1 MTREEAMEYDN
12 ALKQELERS
21 ALQYDMTE
29 ATGDYLVD
37 NFITVIPED
46 ARKGMVFLGENSAS
60 YKAGNVK
67 IDLKKALVAGLEYV
81 ASVNKP
87 ESIFNYIQMVI
98 VSVLFVV
105 KSVKQEIGKLEAQVV
120 YFLHERNAYEVGIE
134 EERLIS
140 AVQDWYKQRE
150 GGILERDNVN
160 AALNSLYKVNIIALD
175 DGKVYLR
182 EKVFGKAEWLA

>member
-46 ARKGMVFLGENSAS
+46 ARKGMVFLGKNSAS

-87 ESIFNYIQMVI
+87 ESIFNYIQMII

-120 YFLHERNAYEVGIE
+120 YFLHKRNAYEVGIE
-134 EERLIS
+134 EERFIS

-150 GGILERDNVN
+150 GKILERDNVN
-160 AALNSLYKVNIIALD
+160 AALNSLYKINIIALD

>member
-1 MTREEAMEYDN
+1 MTRKEALEYDN
-12 ALKQELERS
+12 ALKRELERT
-21 ALQYDMTE
+21 ALQYDMEE

-60 YKAGNVK
+60 YKVGNVK

-87 ESIFNYIQMVI
+87 ESIFNYIQMII
-98 VSVLFVV
+98 VSALFVV

-120 YFLHERNAYEVGIE
+120 YFLHERGAYEVGIE
-134 EERLIS
+134 EERFIS
-140 AVQDWYKQRE
+140 AVQDWYQQKE
-150 GGILERDNVN
+150 GEILERGDVDAVLKFLYGVKIVDYDN
-160 AALNSLYKVNIIALD
+160 
-175 DGKVYLR
+175 GKICLK
-182 EKVFGKAEWLA
+182 EKVFGRAG

>member
-1 MTREEAMEYDN
+1 MTREEAIEYDN
-12 ALKQELERS
+12 VLKQELKQTAS
-21 ALQYDMTE
+21 QYGMAETV
-29 ATGDYLVD
+29 GNYLVD

-46 ARKGMVFLGENSAS
+46 ARKGMIFLGENSAS

-87 ESIFNYIQMVI
+87 ENIFNYIQIII

-105 KSVKQEIGKLEAQVV
+105 KSVKQEIGKLEAQIV
-120 YFLHERNAYEVGIE
+120 YFLHERGAYEIGIE
-134 EERLIS
+134 EESFIS

-150 GGILERDNVN
+150 GKILERDIVY

-182 EKVFGKAEWLA
+182 EKVFGKVE

>member
-1 MTREEAMEYDN
+1 MTRKEAIEYDN
-12 ALKQELERS
+12 ALKQELERT
-21 ALQYDMTE
+21 ALQYDME
-29 ATGDYLVD
+29 ERVGDYLVD

-46 ARKGMVFLGENSAS
+46 ARKGMIFLGENSAS

-87 ESIFNYIQMVI
+87 ESIFNYVQMII

-120 YFLHERNAYEVGIE
+120 YFLHERCAYEVGIE
-134 EERLIS
+134 EEEFVCAMQKWYQQNEGELLEKG
-140 AVQDWYKQRE
+140 AVD
-150 GGILERDNVN
+150 
-160 AALNSLYKVNIIALD
+160 AALHSLYEVKVVAFD
-175 DGKVYLR
+175 DGKVYLK
-182 EKVFGKAEWLA
+182 EKVFGKVE